1 MDEFQVLSFMLV
13 LSRVSAF
20 IGFFPLFGQ
29 HQLPVMVKAGLA
41 TALTAFWYGT
51 IPVSP
56 YVGQEIST
64 LLAVLLIAQE
74 VGIGL
79 LLAMMLGF
87 LLLPARIAGSY
98 IGQEI
103 GISMEPVT
111 NSGSEQSTMMASIF
125 ESFAILLFFGLNLHH
140 FIILF
145 LHLSMN
151 QLANKINLMDLPT
164 EGLVNLVDQLPEY
177 GLLILA
183 PMGVLSFVMVIGLFF
198 LSKAAPTMN
207 LFSVGMPLRVG
218 LGLFCLTI
226 FIPVLIRS
234 MVMYFHQMLAEL
246 EQFMGYFE

>member
-1 MDEFQVLSFMLV
+1 
-13 LSRVSAF
+13 
-20 IGFFPLFGQ
+20 
-29 HQLPVMVKAGLA
+29 
-41 TALTAFWYGT
+41 
-51 IPVSP
+51 
-56 YVGQEIST
+56 
-64 LLAVLLIAQE
+64 
-74 VGIGL
+74 
-79 LLAMMLGF
+79 MMLGF

-125 ESFAILLFFGLNLHH
+125 ESLAILLFFGLNLHH

-151 QLANKINLMDLPT
+151 QLANKINLMELPT
-164 EGLVNLVDQLPEY
+164 EGLVKLVDQIPEY

-218 LGLFCLTI
+218 LGLLCLAI
-226 FIPVLIRS
+226 FLPVLIKS